1 MCLKMQN
8 EKNSQKQPTIKFN
21 KGEKDNMDNISIF
34 SSSYGLSDL
43 CITIK
48 NLSKHRNSYGNLAL
62 FDYSTFKDIQLN
74 FKIKCLI

>member
-43 CITIK
+43 YHNKKFIKTLKFLWKSCII
-48 NLSKHRNSYGNLAL
+48 
-62 FDYSTFKDIQLN
+62 
-74 FKIKCLI
+74 